1 MAKIAAIFGQ
11 PEDITNIG
19 TFEGKIFRFPVALI
33 DGNNI
38 GTPCQSSKTK
48 SLRIK
53 ILVTASHN
61 GWGLSDSDL
70 IKVLFK
76 IAKEHL
82 VTHLNSSNSLSSSD
96 LEIPINM
103 STHKGPC
110 PYVPSMIQEPAG
122 AVVEIEIKRRIG
134 F

>member
-1 MAKIAAIFGQ
+1 MAKIMAIFGQ

-19 TFEGKIFRFPVALI
+19 TFEGKIFRFPVTLI
-33 DGNNI
+33 DSNDF
-38 GTPCQSSKTK
+38 GTPRQSSKST

-53 ILVTASHN
+53 TSVTASHN

-70 IKVLFK
+70 IKVLFE

-82 VTHLNSSNSLSSSD
+82 TNHLNSSSSLSSSD
-96 LEIPINM
+96 LEIAINM

-110 PYVPSMIQEPAG
+110 PYEPSMIQEPAG

>member
-1 MAKIAAIFGQ
+1 MAKIMAIFGQ

-19 TFEGKIFRFPVALI
+19 TFEGKIFRFPVTLI
-33 DGNNI
+33 DMNDF
-38 GTPCQSSKTK
+38 GTPRQSSKST

-53 ILVTASHN
+53 TSVTASHN

-70 IKVLFK
+70 IKVLFE

-82 VTHLNSSNSLSSSD
+82 TTHLNSSSSLSSSD
-96 LEIPINM
+96 LEIAINM

-110 PYVPSMIQEPAG
+110 PYEPSMIQEPAG
-122 AVVEIEIKRRIG
+122 AVVEIESKRRIG